1 MQVTN
6 SPLALPNLAVS
17 LEQQRN
23 AATQL
28 VQALPLASQ
37 VGGSDATLRSVESIK
52 QAEQLLQRRQSEQQ
66 LTRMRDDPQHQK
78 AVSSYQSVQSGQ
90 ERDYVSEVLGIDV
103 YA

>member
-1 MQVTN
+1 MQVSN
-6 SPLALPNLAVS
+6 SPLALPGLAVS

-23 AATQL
+23 AATHL

-37 VGGSDATLRSVESIK
+37 VGRSDVTLRSVESIK
-52 QAEQLLQRRQSEQQ
+52 QAEQVLQRRQSERQ
-66 LTRMRDDPQHQK
+66 LTQMRDDPRSQK

-90 ERDYVSEVLGIDV
+90 QRDYVSEVLGIDV

>member
-1 MQVTN
+1 MQVSN

-37 VGGSDATLRSVESIK
+37 VGRSDATLRSVESIK
-52 QAEQLLQRRQSEQQ
+52 QAEQLLQRRQSERQITQ
-66 LTRMRDDPQHQK
+66 LRDDPHSQK